1 MSFPPL
7 LLRWGARRWMRWR
20 ATGAQWALRV
30 GPGQGAAGG
39 ARAPCVPGS
48 PTSVRAPRA
57 KQPAM
62 TPAHSAVAAAAAAG
76 LLTWRTMKRKLEGS
90 EPQAKS
96 ALCTN
101 SGGARARV

>member
-1 MSFPPL
+1 
-7 LLRWGARRWMRWR
+7 MRWR

-30 GPGQGAAGG
+30 GPGLGAAGG
-39 ARAPCVPGS
+39 ARAPWVPGS
-48 PTSVRAPRA
+48 PTLVRAPRA

-62 TPAHSAVAAAAAAG
+62 TLAHAAAAAAG